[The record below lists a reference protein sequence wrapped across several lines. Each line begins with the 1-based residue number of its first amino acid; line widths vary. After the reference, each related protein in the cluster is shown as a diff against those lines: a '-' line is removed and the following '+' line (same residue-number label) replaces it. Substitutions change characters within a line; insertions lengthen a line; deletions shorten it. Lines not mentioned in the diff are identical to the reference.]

1 MTDSSKS
8 KDDSHNT
15 EEQDLDTI
23 LLRSRRFRNDRIGDW
38 KTLERLVRKV
48 ESGAAR
54 SLSNQELLDLPR
66 AYRSTLSSLSVAR
79 TSSLDQNL
87 ISYLE
92 SLCTRAYFCLYGTR
106 TKLSERIYVYLRK
119 DWPAAV
125 AGLWKETLASAAF
138 MFLGALVA
146 YMLVQSDPDWY
157 YSFVPSGLAGDR
169 TPAATTEMLRST
181 LYHDGDASGLSVFA
195 AKLFTHNSRV
205 AIFAFALGFAFC
217 APSAMLMIYN
227 GLTIGAFVSL
237 YASRGL
243 GFEVGGWLLIHGVT
257 ELFAIILAGA
267 AGIRIGWSLVFAGNM
282 KRLQS
287 AAKAGRQSAQVVAG
301 VVIMLLIAGLL
312 EGFGRQLITS
322 DWIRYGVAVLTGG
335 FWMAYFYGSRGRGA
349 YG

>member
-1 MTDSSKS
+1 MTDETPKTAE
-8 KDDSHNT
+8 DDSDQ
-15 EEQDLDTI
+15 EQDLDTI

-54 SLSNQELLDLPR
+54 SLSNEDLLALPR

-106 TKLSERIYVYLRK
+106 TKLSERIYVFLRK

-125 AGLWKETLASAAF
+125 AGLWRETLASAAF

-146 YMLVQSDPDWY
+146 FLLVQSDPDWY
-157 YSFVPSGLAGDR
+157 YSFMPSSLAGDR
-169 TPAATTEMLRST
+169 TPSATTEMLRDT

-227 GLTIGAFVSL
+227 GLTLGAFVALFS
-237 YASRGL
+237 SRGL
-243 GFEVGGWLLIHGVT
+243 GYEVVGWLLIHGVT

-267 AGIRIGWSLVFAGNM
+267 AGIRIGWSLVFAGNK

-287 AAKAGRQSAQVVAG
+287 AAQAGRQSAQVVGG

-322 DWIRYGVAVLTGG
+322 DLIRYGVAGLTGV
-335 FWMAYFYGSRGRGA
+335 FWMAYFYGSRGRGY